1 MAEQRVN
8 PLTITDGYSVEISGS
23 ADGNLEFAAEPLD
36 GLPLPALERFS
47 VEMGDNLASW
57 KCLSGAL

>member
-8 PLTITDGYSVEISGS
+8 PLTITDGYSVEISGPT
-23 ADGNLEFAAEPLD
+23 DGNLEFGAEPLD
-36 GLPLPALERFS
+36 GLPLPPLERFP
-47 VEMGDNLASW
+47 VEMSDNLASW

>member
-23 ADGNLEFAAEPLD
+23 TDGNLEFGAEPYD
-36 GLPLPALERFS
+36 GLPLPSLERFS
-47 VEMGDNLASW
+47 VEMGDDLASW